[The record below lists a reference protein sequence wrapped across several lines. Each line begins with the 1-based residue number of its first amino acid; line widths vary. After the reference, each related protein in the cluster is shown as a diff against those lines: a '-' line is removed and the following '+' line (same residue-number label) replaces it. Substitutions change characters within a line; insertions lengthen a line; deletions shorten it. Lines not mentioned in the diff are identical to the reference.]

1 MITKFRVLQRVGYT
15 MAAVALLVGVAY
27 PVFRPKTASAAQ
39 LLLRGITLSD
49 SGVSGGTI
57 TTGVGSGTGV
67 TYQVKF
73 TTTTAADSLIIDFC
87 SQNPIIGD
95 TCTVPTAMVTS
106 GVGLAGVSGDITSPG
121 WAATSASAG
130 HIELAKGSG
139 STAAAGVQSFNL
151 TGITNTSTLG
161 TFYAR
166 IYTYSDAT
174 FGSST
179 TAYTLPTAPGNY
191 KDYGGIALSTN
202 QIITITARVQEQLT
216 FCVSGTIH
224 SSWTTHGCDSTQAAD
239 APALTL
245 GHGTPTPTL
254 DSTAIDTGSVYS
266 QISTNATAGATIAMR
281 NSNTTCGGLSAN
293 GGTSCDIPAIGTGGY
308 VIGTMVIGTAAFGMS
323 TGDGTPDTNGTGT
336 LTADANYKST
346 GANTY
351 GMDTETTGDT
361 GSVIGTFGDPV
372 ASSTAPLYRM
382 DSTYTFAAVASLTT
396 PAGIYTANIDLIAT
410 GKF

>member
-15 MAAVALLVGVAY
+15 MAAVALLAGVIY
-27 PVFRPKTASAAQ
+27 PILQPKTASAAQ
-39 LLLRGITLSD
+39 LLLRSITLSD

-67 TYQVKF
+67 TYQVRF
-73 TTTTAADSLIIDFC
+73 TTTTPADSLIVDFC

-95 TCTVPTAMVTS
+95 TCTDPTGMVTS

-121 WAATSASAG
+121 WTATSSSAG
-130 HIELAKGSG
+130 HISLAKGSG
-139 STAAAGVQSFNL
+139 STAAPGVQSFNL
-151 TGITNTSTLG
+151 TGITNSSTLG

-179 TAYTLPTAPGNY
+179 TAYTLPTALGDY

-216 FCVSGTIH
+216 FCVSGTIQT
-224 SSWTTHGCDSTQAAD
+224 SWTTHGCDSTQAAD

-281 NSNTTCGGLSAN
+281 NSNTICGGLSAD
-293 GGTSCDIPAIGTGGY
+293 GGAHCDIPAIGGGSFA
-308 VIGTMVIGTAAFGMS
+308 IGTMVIGTAAFGMA
-323 TGDGTPDTNGTGT
+323 TADGVADTNGTGT
-336 LTADANYKST
+336 LTAASNYVSTAANQ
-346 GANTY
+346 Y
-351 GMDTETTGDT
+351 GMDTETANDT
-361 GSVIGTFGDPV
+361 GSVIGDFGDVV
-372 ASSTAPLYRM
+372 ASSLTPLYRM